1 MKINVKQF
9 REDVELVTKLKIV
22 NEIFLSIFP
31 DELNDYY
38 VSQVLDAIIEKLE
51 EVADYVEKY
60 YLKRGN

>member
-38 VSQVLDAIIEKLE
+38 VSQVLDAITEKLE
-51 EVADYVEKY
+51 EVTDYVEKY